1 MDKKKF
7 GKKLLEILNEKGLTK
22 RQFCLLIG
30 INENSINSKIK
41 LGSFTFVE
49 MLRIMELFDIDLKKI
64 KEMIDYRSLKNKN

>member
-64 KEMIDYRSLKNKN
+64 KEMIDYISIKNKN

>member
-49 MLRIMELFDIDLKKI
+49 MLRIMELLFKYI
-64 KEMIDYRSLKNKN
+64 